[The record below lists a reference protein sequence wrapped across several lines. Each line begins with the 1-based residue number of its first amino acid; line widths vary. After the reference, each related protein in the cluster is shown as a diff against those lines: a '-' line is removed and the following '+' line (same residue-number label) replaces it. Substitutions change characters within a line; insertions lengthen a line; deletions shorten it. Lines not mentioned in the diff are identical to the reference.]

1 MYSSFQ
7 RACLERVRSSLLT
20 GCAWAALFA
29 GAELRAVEASLD
41 TGGRPV
47 ITEAVSIWELP
58 PAQKA
63 LRHPLQLEGRVSFV
77 DPAWKNLWI
86 EQNGVGTYLM
96 LANAAPPLREG
107 QRVRL
112 EGSIVPNQGL
122 AADSVRVTVLQEFE
136 PITPL
141 DANGRIRKMDL
152 LASRVVTVDAYVAS
166 QLYVDGDHIRLAL
179 IVEDRPVIGWVK
191 PDNPHAVPNWERK
204 FIRVQALYSSR
215 FNPTN
220 TETTIELWCGGE
232 KNVSVI
238 GSLTDSGVFD
248 RPRTLVGQVP
258 QTPLGAEVLV
268 RGSVEA
274 HEAGS
279 FLMVRDDTG
288 QVLVRSIQPER
299 IPFGTEVEAVGRVDY
314 EGAKWVLRNAIYRR
328 TKAVPL
334 LRAESAPLD
343 FVDQVRQLSL
353 AQAANGR
360 PVKISGLV
368 TWSMPGTEFFYLQ
381 DVTGGIRVNFDPKTL
396 EVPQLGKYLQVE
408 GTTTVGGFMPSVHLA
423 SIIDRGSMSHAEG
436 RIITFEQAITG
447 KEDGQWVALRGF
459 IQRTESQGDW
469 RWIYMTTPGGEVVG
483 HLQSPVNFVAN
494 PGSLIRMQGVCEAT
508 ADSNGLLTGVMLRV
522 PFIHSIVVEEDA
534 PVDYFDLPVHSIK
547 GLRRLSGTRELTRVR
562 VSAEVLHRVPGRAI
576 YVQEDDVGL
585 QLLSRQ
591 EQNLKPGD
599 RIDAVGILGWE
610 GGRIVLREAVYRK
623 QGSGPAPRSVELT
636 NPGRLTPA
644 LDARLVTLT
653 GQVIDVSQQSD
664 HVRLTLQAG
673 DTLVEATLDREE
685 NEPAGPQVGS
695 KVRLTGIYQLDFDGA
710 RWFRRFSLQLRSP
723 ADIAVLERPRLWTVQ
738 RALLAAGVL
747 GGLTLLGFG
756 WITALRRR
764 VHQQTRQIREQLE
777 RQTRLEGEVQRA
789 ARLESLG
796 VLAGGIAHD
805 FNNLLTIIIGNLGLA
820 LADGKLSEATVRF
833 LREIER
839 GATRARSLTRQ
850 LLTFAE
856 GGEPLRLPVAAPE
869 FVRAAAE
876 RALHG
881 SAVRADYIVPDG
893 LWHVLAD
900 KDQISQAI
908 QNLVINAIQAMP
920 NGGALLLTFSNET
933 IRAGDKKS
941 LEPGRYVKI
950 TLADS
955 GEGIRPEVLPRIFDP
970 YFTTRRTGSGLGLAT
985 VYSILKRHAG
995 GIEVDSRV
1003 GHGTTF
1009 TLWLPATDAVLPD
1022 AAIEPVGPAE
1032 PPTALPVAAGAATK
1046 GARVLLM
1053 DDEPSIQLV
1062 VVQVLQRIGVEV
1074 TAVADG
1080 AAALREFSI
1089 AQHQGKPFRLLL
1101 LDLTV
1106 PGGMGGREALELIRR
1121 LDPHI
1126 PAIVSSGYS
1135 NDPVM
1140 ANFRAHG
1147 FQAMVQK
1154 PYEARRLASV
1164 VQELLEQK
1172 PPAHATPDTRP

>member
-1 MYSSFQ
+1 MSSSFQ
-7 RACLERVRSSLLT
+7 RIRLERICLSLLT
-20 GCAWAALFA
+20 GCVWLALAPGAGLRGAEAAL
-29 GAELRAVEASLD
+29 D
-41 TGGRPV
+41 PGGRSA
-47 ITEAVSIWELP
+47 ITNAVSIWELT
-58 PAQKA
+58 PAEKA

-77 DPAWKNLWI
+77 DPVWKNFWI

-96 LANAAPPLREG
+96 LANAAPPLRAG

-112 EGSIVPNQGL
+112 EGSIVPNLGL
-122 AADSVRVTVLQEFE
+122 AADSVRVTVLQDFE

-141 DANGRIRKMDL
+141 DANGRIREMGV
-152 LASRVVTVDAYVAS
+152 LASRIVTVDAYVAN
-166 QLYVDGDHIRLAL
+166 QLYVDADHIRLAL
-179 IVEDRPVIGWVK
+179 IIEDRPVIGWVK
-191 PDNPHAVPNWERK
+191 PANPHAVPNWERK
-204 FIRVQALYSSR
+204 FVRLQALYSSR

-220 TETTIELWCGGE
+220 TETSIELWCGGE
-232 KNVSVI
+232 ENVSVL

-248 RPRTLVGQVP
+248 RACTPIAQLP
-258 QTPLGAEVLV
+258 QMPLGAEVLV
-268 RGSVEA
+268 RGVVEA
-274 HEAGS
+274 HDAGAY
-279 FLMVRDDTG
+279 LRMRDDTG

-299 IPFGTEVEAVGRVDY
+299 IAFGAEVEAVGRVDC
-314 EGAKWVLRNAIYRR
+314 EGAKWVLRNALFRR
-328 TKAVPL
+328 TKVVPL
-334 LRAESAPLD
+334 LRNKSAGLD
-343 FVDQVRQLSL
+343 SVDGIRQLSL
-353 AQAANGR
+353 PQAASGL

-381 DVTGGIRVNFDPKTL
+381 DVTGGIRVNFDPKTI

-408 GTTTVGGFMPSVHLA
+408 GTTMVRGFMPSVRLA
-423 SIIDRGSMSHAEG
+423 GIVDRGSMTHAEG
-436 RIITFEQAITG
+436 RNVTFEQAITG
-447 KEDGQWVALRGF
+447 KEDGQWVAIRGF

-508 ADSNGLLTGVMLRV
+508 GDSNGLLTGVMLRV

-534 PVDYFDLPVHSIK
+534 PVDYYDLPVHSIK

-562 VSAEVLHRVPGRAI
+562 ISAEVLHQVPGRAI
-576 YVQEDDVGL
+576 VVQEEDVGL

-591 EQNLKPGD
+591 EQNLAPGD

-610 GGRIVLREAVYRK
+610 GGRIVLRETVCRK
-623 QGSGPAPRSVELT
+623 QGRGPAPRPVELT
-636 NPGRLTPA
+636 TPGQLAPA
-644 LDARLVTLT
+644 LDARLVSIT
-653 GQVIDVSQQSD
+653 GQLIDVSQQSD

-673 DTLVEATLDREE
+673 DTLVEATLDRDSA
-685 NEPAGPQVGS
+685 EPVDPQVGA
-695 KVRLTGIYQLDFDGA
+695 KVRLTGIYRLDFDNA
-710 RWFRRFSLQLRSP
+710 RWFRRFTLQLRSP
-723 ADIAVLERPRLWTVQ
+723 ADIAVLQQPRLWTVQ

-747 GGLTLLGFG
+747 GGLALLGFG

-777 RQTRLEGEVQRA
+777 RQTRLEAEVQRA

-820 LADGKLSEATVRF
+820 LADGKLSESTIRF

-856 GGEPLRLPVAAPE
+856 GGEPLRLPIEAPE

-881 SAVRADYIVPDG
+881 SAVRAEYVVPPG

-900 KDQISQAI
+900 KDQIAQAI
-908 QNLVINAIQAMP
+908 QNLVVNAIQAMP
-920 NGGALLLTFSNET
+920 NGGALLVTFSNET
-933 IRAGDKKS
+933 IGAGDKNN
-941 LEPGRYVKI
+941 LEHGRYVKI

-995 GIEVDSRV
+995 SIEVDSRV
-1003 GHGTTF
+1003 GYGTTF
-1009 TLWLPATDAVLPD
+1009 TLRLPATDAVLPE
-1022 AAIEPVGPAE
+1022 AAGQPVTTAE
-1032 PPTALPVAAGAATK
+1032 PPTALTAMPAAATK

-1080 AAALREFSI
+1080 AAALREFSL
-1089 AQHQGKPFRLLL
+1089 AQHQGKPFQLLL

-1121 LDPHI
+1121 LDPQV
-1126 PAIVSSGYS
+1126 PAVVSSGYS

-1140 ANFRAHG
+1140 GNFRAHG

-1154 PYEARRLASV
+1154 PYDAQRLAAV
-1164 VQELLEQK
+1164 VQELLEQL
-1172 PPAHATPDTRP
+1172 PPGAAT